1 MMDMKNVSGL
11 AISFAF
17 ALFTSIMAL
26 SMPACA
32 EDNLR
37 KAAEIQSSCS
47 TQGGL
52 YGSEEEV
59 YCLNYFGARLGH
71 LAHSLMPSLCLAC
84 TLICDDENL
93 DYARCRERC
102 ALACGLT
109 GGEDSAM
116 ARLGPS
122 PLAQSREP

>member
-1 MMDMKNVSGL
+1 MRNASRP
-11 AISFAF
+11 AFSFAF
-17 ALFTSIMAL
+17 ALFTSIMTL

-32 EDNLR
+32 EDSQR
-37 KAAEIQSSCS
+37 KIAEVQSLCA

-52 YGSEEEV
+52 YGSEEEM

-93 DYARCRERC
+93 DYSRCRERC
-102 ALACGLT
+102 ALACGLE
-109 GGEDSAM
+109 GGEGSAT